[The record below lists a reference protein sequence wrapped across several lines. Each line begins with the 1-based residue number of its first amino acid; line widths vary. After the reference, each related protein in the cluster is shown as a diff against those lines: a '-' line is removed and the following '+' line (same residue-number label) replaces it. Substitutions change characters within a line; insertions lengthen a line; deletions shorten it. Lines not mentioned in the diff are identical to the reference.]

1 MNDTWRYNLIG
12 SAEWIIDE
20 KFNANV
26 EDDMI
31 AKLDNDDCSLS
42 EGPDIHAALEKLPE
56 RWREIVWMH
65 YFEGKSLSQI
75 GAIKGYTKPYAWQ
88 ELQKALKML
97 KEIMNES
104 I

>member
-31 AKLDNDDCSLS
+31 AKLDGDECDVSDLPN
-42 EGPDIHAALEKLPE
+42 IHGAVEALPQ

-65 YFEGKSLSQI
+65 YFEGKSLSEI
-75 GAIKGYTKPYAWQ
+75 GKIKGYTKPYAWQ

-97 KEIMNES
+97 KEILNDK
-104 I
+104 

>member
-20 KFNANV
+20 KFNQNV

-31 AKLDNDDCSLS
+31 AQLDGDIVEL
-42 EGPDIHAALEKLPE
+42 PDNSDVYAAIEALPE

-75 GAIKGYTKPYAWQ
+75 GTIKGYTKPYAWQ

-97 KEIMNES
+97 KDIMNES

>member
-20 KFNANV
+20 KFNQNV
-26 EDDMI
+26 EDDLI
-31 AKLDNDDCSLS
+31 AKLDGDIIDIQ
-42 EGPDIHAALEKLPE
+42 EGCDIHAAIEALPE
-56 RWREIVWMH
+56 RWREIIWMH

-75 GAIKGYTKPYAWQ
+75 GTIKGYRKPYAWQ
-88 ELQKALKML
+88 ELKKALNML

>member
-31 AKLDNDDCSLS
+31 AQLDGDITFQDNV
-42 EGPDIHAALEKLPE
+42 PDVHSAIEAIPE
-56 RWREIVWMH
+56 RWREIIWMH

-75 GAIKGYTKPYAWQ
+75 GEIKGYTKPYAWQ
-88 ELQKALKML
+88 ELQKALKLL
-97 KEIMNES
+97 KAIMNGN

>member
-20 KFNANV
+20 KFNQNV

-31 AKLDNDDCSLS
+31 AQLDGDIAELPDNS
-42 EGPDIHAALEKLPE
+42 DIHAAIEALPE

-97 KEIMNES
+97 KDIMNES